1 MTYKNSLIMLAI
13 VAIAG
18 FATWMTLSYRPQN
31 GKAFTEK
38 NVPDT
43 LMEGVTAIIM
53 NKEGTLDMK
62 IETPKMV
69 HYTENDTT
77 NLLQPSI
84 TLYRKSPEPWH
95 ITSRFAKA
103 TQGIDNI
110 NFWENVVISHLADE
124 HDPFT
129 EIQTT
134 TLMVYPHD
142 QKATTDAPIKLIQPN
157 LIVNAIGM
165 RADMNTGD
173 INLLSQTRGEY
184 VPNS

>member
-1 MTYKNSLIMLAI
+1 MTYKNTFI
-13 VAIAG
+13 VLTIAAIAG

-31 GKAFTEK
+31 TKVSSET
-38 NVPDT
+38 NVPDAF
-43 LMEGVTAIIM
+43 MEGVTAMIM
-53 NKEGTLDMK
+53 NKEGALDMK
-62 IETPKMV
+62 IVTPQMT
-69 HYTENDTT
+69 HYAKDDTT
-77 NLLQPSI
+77 HLLQPSI

-95 ITSRFAKA
+95 ITARYAKA

-110 NFWENVVISHLADE
+110 NFWDNVIINHLADE
-124 HDPFT
+124 HNPFT

-134 TLMVYPHD
+134 TLMVYPHF
-142 QKATTDAPIKLIQPN
+142 QKASTDAPIKLIQPN